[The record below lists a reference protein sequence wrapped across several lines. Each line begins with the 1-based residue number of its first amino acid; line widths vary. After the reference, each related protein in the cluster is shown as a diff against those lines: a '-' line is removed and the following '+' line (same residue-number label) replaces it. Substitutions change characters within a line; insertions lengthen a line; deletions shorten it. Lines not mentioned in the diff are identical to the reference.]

1 MEFKQ
6 LEAYISVVK
15 NRSFSK
21 AAEELFLT
29 QPTISSSI
37 NSLENELGVILLE
50 RGSKETRPTKE
61 GRAFYGYAQNIIN
74 ARERALG
81 GMKKKDDEID
91 GILEIRAS
99 SIPANYLIP
108 KLVLEF
114 SKRYPLVKF
123 NIMQMDTK
131 KVWEDILDG
140 FGEIGF
146 TGAFERNRLKY
157 TPLLKDRQIVIT
169 PDNEK
174 FRRIL
179 KEKRKLR
186 FEDIRDEKFIAREEG
201 SATWN
206 EFLRLIGELSDEAL
220 KMTGSTEKMANFVIA
235 KCNSLEQ
242 VIALVKAGLGV
253 SPVSGMAEESLPKG
267 ILAFEL
273 ESDMD
278 DREFYM
284 VTNRDMTLSATAKKF
299 TEFVEKYQFL

>member
-37 NSLENELGVILLE
+37 SSLENELGVVLLD

-61 GRAFYGYAQNIIN
+61 GRTFYGYAQNIIN
-74 ARERALG
+74 AREKALG
-81 GMKKKDDEID
+81 SMRKTDDEID
-91 GILEIRAS
+91 GVLEIRAS
-99 SIPANYLIP
+99 SIPANYIVP
-108 KLVLEF
+108 ELVTEF
-114 SKRYPLVKF
+114 SKKYPMVRF
-123 NIMQMDTK
+123 NIQQMDTK
-131 KVWEDILDG
+131 KVWSEILDG

-146 TGAFERNRLKY
+146 TGAFERNKLKY

-174 FRRIL
+174 FRNIFEEKGKL
-179 KEKRKLR
+179 KIEDLR
-186 FEDIRDEKFIAREEG
+186 GEKFVAREDG
-201 SATWN
+201 SATWQ
-206 EFLRLIGELSDEAL
+206 EFLKIIGDTQGA
-220 KMTGSTEKMANFVIA
+220 GIIA

-253 SPVSGMAEESLPKG
+253 SAVSGIALESLPEG
-267 ILAFEL
+267 VLAFEL
-273 ESDMD
+273 EADTAE
-278 DREFYM
+278 REFYM

-299 TEFVEKYQFL
+299 AEFVERYKFR